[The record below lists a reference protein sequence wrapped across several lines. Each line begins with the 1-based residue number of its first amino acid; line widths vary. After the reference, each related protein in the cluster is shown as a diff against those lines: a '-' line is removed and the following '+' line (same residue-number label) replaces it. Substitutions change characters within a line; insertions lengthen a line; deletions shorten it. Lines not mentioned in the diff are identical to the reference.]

1 MAVRK
6 LPSVETLG
14 CTTVI
19 CSDKTG
25 TLTTNKMSAV
35 SLAILT
41 DDQDGDDF
49 VFDEYSLNAKSS
61 KPHRLDMGI
70 DTFNIAKVI
79 IPDVIDA
86 SVLCNDAEIV
96 AKNKG
101 NIWNGQFSIIGE
113 PTEGSLMVLASK
125 LGQSGHLQPNS
136 LECVRKIRTD
146 CEKKW
151 TRILK
156 LEFDRERKSMS
167 TLCKKTNG
175 QHCLFVKGAPSMV
188 LDRCS
193 HIKLHDGRSVEIN
206 FVMRQNFE
214 RTLRAMSSRP
224 LRCLLLAMK
233 DMW

>member
-49 VFDEYSLNAKSS
+49 VFDEYSLNAKPS

-146 CEKKW
+146 CEKLD
-151 TRILK
+151 TYI
-156 LEFDRERKSMS
+156 ETSMS

-175 QHCLFVKGAPSMV
+175 RHCLFVKGAPSMV

-206 FVMRQNFE
+206 SVMRQKIE